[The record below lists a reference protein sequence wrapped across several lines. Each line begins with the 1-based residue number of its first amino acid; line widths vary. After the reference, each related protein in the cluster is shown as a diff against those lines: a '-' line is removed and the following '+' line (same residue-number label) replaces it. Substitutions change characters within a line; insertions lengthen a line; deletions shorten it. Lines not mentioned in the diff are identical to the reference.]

1 MTTAVPHSAVFSP
14 RPDSQTHGPAAI
26 AAAKATDPATLGW
39 MAGAPPAADKLV
51 RISDGSA
58 WRFPQMRWSYSHF
71 QWLVPTAEV
80 SRGTAPVR
88 PFPIAL
94 RDDIE
99 AVTFQPLANSGFDGP
114 ISFEQSL
121 FANFTDALMIVHRG
135 SIVYERY
142 FGVTGPATR
151 HMLMSVSKSFAG
163 TIAAMLVANG
173 TLDEAATIGSIIPE
187 LAASGFGDATLRQV
201 MDMTT
206 ALAYSE
212 DYTSPT
218 ADIVKLITACGL
230 SPGDDKGVRAYLPT
244 IAKAGDHGAVFTYR
258 TCNTDVLAW
267 VLHRVTG
274 TSLTQLVSEHVWQRL
289 GMEQDGYY
297 TIDSHGSEF
306 GGGGL
311 NATLRDI
318 ARFGEMMRLGGSLDG
333 KEIVPGSVVSDIR
346 NGGDPAKF
354 APAGYTTLPGWS
366 YRNQWWVSHDAH
378 GCYTARGVR
387 GQMIWIDPVA
397 EMTITRLGS
406 HPLAGNG
413 NFDPT
418 SLPAWTA
425 VANHLIAS

>member
-1 MTTAVPHSAVFSP
+1 MPCGLKNSAA
-14 RPDSQTHGPAAI
+14 Q
-26 AAAKATDPATLGW
+26 ATDPANAGW
-39 MAGAPPAADKLV
+39 MTGSPPPPEKLV

-58 WRFPQMRWSYSHF
+58 WRFPQLRWSFANF
-71 QWLVPTAEV
+71 QALVPTAEV
-80 SRGTAPVR
+80 SRGTMPAR
-88 PFPIAL
+88 AFPPSL
-94 RDDIE
+94 RDDID
-99 AVTFQPLANSGFDGP
+99 AIRFQPLAGSGFDGA

-121 FANFTDALMIVHRG
+121 HANFTDAILILHKG
-135 SIVYERY
+135 TIIYERY
-142 FGVTGPATR
+142 FGITRPDTR
-151 HMLMSVSKSFAG
+151 HILMSVSKSFAG
-163 TIAAMLVANG
+163 TLTAMLVADG
-173 TLDEAATIGSIIPE
+173 TLDDKALIGDLIPE
-187 LAASGFGDATLRQV
+187 LAAGGFGDAALRQV

-212 DYTSPT
+212 DYTSAT
-218 ADIVKLITACGL
+218 ADIAKLATACGL
-230 SPGDDKGVRAYLPT
+230 SPGDSNGLRAYLPS
-244 IAKAGDHGAVFTYR
+244 IAKSGTHGEAFTYR
-258 TCNTDVLAW
+258 TCNTEVLAW

-274 TSLTQLVSEHVWQRL
+274 KPLTQLLGDRLWRKL
-289 GMEQDGYY
+289 GMEHNACY
-297 TIDSHGSEF
+297 TIDSHGTEF

-318 ARFGEMMRLGGSLDG
+318 ARFGEMMRLGGAIDG
-333 KEIVPGSVVSDIR
+333 VQIVPKAVVEDVTQ
-346 NGGDPAKF
+346 GADAAKF

-387 GQMIWIDPVA
+387 GQMIWINPVA

-425 VANHLIAS
+425 VAKHLMAG